1 MISRTALIVALA
13 LTLPSTAHAETYLN
27 PDRPWWKQFFAVVDG
42 TSPDFEA
49 AAKQD
54 MQYQSANEFDRD
66 GVLVRLVAQLREQYA
81 QIDTASAEI
90 TINMRSQLG
99 DYSSAQ
105 NGFPVSLFAPNMRLQ
120 LDGSDLY
127 FRNFESYS
135 IFPASKGEGQAF
147 RTRIGTQP
155 LIASLTLTNIRKS
168 TTRPRAYDGFVR
180 KVTYTAK
187 DGLVVAEFTAT
198 ENAPLPADVAA
209 DQLAAV
215 RKRLVEMAG
224 IPPLGTPWSEAKA
237 TIQSSY
243 PFIASDV
250 FAYTDRG
257 KRIAYQ
263 YDNGAA
269 VMDVPHEADKAF
281 RVYLQQAEGGWRTTR
296 GFSVNLNGGD
306 SISTKGTGPGLAC
319 YTPDVLDR
327 CAVLEFS
334 PADGGHVLTRAY
346 GVIELERT
354 ETPRAAIEGLVGD
367 SMAAFGGFTT
377 KLDYD
382 LGSLKQGQTPKFSIN
397 GGVTAYAA
405 SAGQMREGSPF
416 YDPLQ
421 NTTNTNP
428 ITREIA
434 LFAVDGAPN
443 RIPLIFVL
451 Q

>member
-1 MISRTALIVALA
+1 MSRTALIVALGFA
-13 LTLPSTAHAETYLN
+13 FSSTAQAESYSN
-27 PDRPWWKQFFAVVDG
+27 PDRAWWKQFFAAVDG

-54 MQYQSANEFDRD
+54 LQYQSANEFDRD
-66 GVLVRLVAQLREQYA
+66 EVLARLVAQLREQHA

-90 TINMRSQLG
+90 TLNMRAQLG

-135 IFPASKGEGQAF
+135 IFPASKDEGQAL

-168 TTRPRAYDGFVR
+168 TTRPRAYDGFVS

-215 RKRLVEMAG
+215 RKQLVEMAG
-224 IPPLGTPWSEAKA
+224 IPPLGTPWSEAKT

-243 PFIASDV
+243 PFSASDM
-250 FAYTDRG
+250 FAYTDKG

-263 YDNGAA
+263 YDKGTLALDA
-269 VMDVPHEADKAF
+269 PHEADKVF
-281 RVYLQQAEGGWRTTR
+281 RIYLQQAEGGWRTTR

-306 SISTKGTGPGLAC
+306 SVSTKGTGPGLAC

-346 GVIELERT
+346 GVIELKRT

-367 SMAAFGGFTT
+367 SMAAFDGFTT

-382 LGSLKQGQTPKFSIN
+382 PGSLEQGRTPKFITN
-397 GGVTAYAA
+397 GGVAAYAVG
-405 SAGQMREGSPF
+405 AGQMREGSPL

-421 NTTNTNP
+421 NTTQTNP
-428 ITREIA
+428 ISREIA